1 MSARSSTGY
10 TSAPAVSPLEQG
22 GQDPC
27 AHSVQF
33 YSDETFLLD
42 EVSRFIGSAL
52 GAGGAGLVIATQAHC
67 EGVAQRLEAYSL
79 DLARAIT
86 QGRYIALDAAT
97 TLATFMR
104 DGWPDAARFADL
116 LDGVLARATAA
127 ATGERPQ
134 VAVFGEMVA
143 LLWAEGK
150 REAALRLE
158 HLWNDLLQTHAFSLW
173 CAYPLRFFGRVGDG
187 EPMGAICAVHS
198 DVIPAEGYTALSDDE
213 ERLRAITLLQ
223 QKAQALET
231 EIKERKKADQQLRA
245 AAAARDGFLSLAAHE
260 LKTPLTS
267 LRGFAQLLLRDVR
280 RKREIAPE
288 RLASALEAI
297 DRQTR
302 KLNQLVARLLDTA
315 QNEAG
320 MLRIEPVSTDL
331 VPLVHAALA
340 PYHDHAHHTF
350 VFEGPAQLQ
359 AVVDPVWFEQVVTNL
374 LDNAVKFS
382 PDGGRVT
389 VGLGHADDGGI
400 RLSVTDEGVGIPP
413 EQREAV
419 FERFHQAHGAQHLS
433 GLGLGLYITRE
444 IVASHGGC
452 VWIEEPAHR
461 GTRVVVALPPAARG
475 QGEQP
480 SS

>member
-1 MSARSSTGY
+1 
-10 TSAPAVSPLEQG
+10 
-22 GQDPC
+22 
-27 AHSVQF
+27 
-33 YSDETFLLD
+33 
-42 EVSRFIGSAL
+42 
-52 GAGGAGLVIATQAHC
+52 
-67 EGVAQRLEAYSL
+67 
-79 DLARAIT
+79 
-86 QGRYIALDAAT
+86 
-97 TLATFMR
+97 
-104 DGWPDAARFADL
+104 
-116 LDGVLARATAA
+116 
-127 ATGERPQ
+127 
-134 VAVFGEMVA
+134 
-143 LLWAEGK
+143 
-150 REAALRLE
+150 
-158 HLWNDLLQTHAFSLW
+158 
-173 CAYPLRFFGRVGDG
+173 
-187 EPMGAICAVHS
+187 
-198 DVIPAEGYTALSDDE
+198 
-213 ERLRAITLLQ
+213 
-223 QKAQALET
+223 
-231 EIKERKKADQQLRA
+231 
-245 AAAARDGFLSLAAHE
+245 
-260 LKTPLTS
+260 
-267 LRGFAQLLLRDVR
+267 LLLRDVR

-302 KLNQLVARLLDTA
+302 KLNQLLARLLGTA

-340 PYHDHAHHTF
+340 PYHDNAHHTF

-359 AVVDPVWFEQVVTNL
+359 AVVDPVWFEQVLANL

-389 VGLGHADDGGI
+389 VGLEHDDDGGV

-419 FERFHQAHGAQHLS
+419 FERFHQAHGTQHLS
-433 GLGLGLYITRE
+433 GLGLGLYITRQ
-444 IVASHGGC
+444 IVALHGGG